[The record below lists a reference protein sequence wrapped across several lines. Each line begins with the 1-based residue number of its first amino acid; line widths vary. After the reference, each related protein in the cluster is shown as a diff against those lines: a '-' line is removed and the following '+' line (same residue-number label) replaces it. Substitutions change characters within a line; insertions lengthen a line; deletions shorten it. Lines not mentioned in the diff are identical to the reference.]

1 MRFSRHEYWSGLPF
15 PSLGDLPRISK
26 ELSKKKVV
34 ENKQLSKRHFTEEET
49 WKANSTWKELQ
60 YH

>member
-1 MRFSRHEYWSGLPF
+1 MSDKELLS
-15 PSLGDLPRISK
+15 RISK

-34 ENKQLSKRHFTEEET
+34 ENKQLNKRHFTEEET
-49 WKANSTWKELQ
+49 WKANSTWKDLQ